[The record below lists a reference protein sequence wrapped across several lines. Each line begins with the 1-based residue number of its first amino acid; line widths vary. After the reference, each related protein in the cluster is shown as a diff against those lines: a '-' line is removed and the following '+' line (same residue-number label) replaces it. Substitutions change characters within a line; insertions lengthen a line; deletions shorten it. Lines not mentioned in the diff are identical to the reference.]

1 MGTLDKPH
9 LLPPHL
15 PKPQPKPARKPKSEK
30 GVLVKKIFLEWR
42 KQERGVGWWWNSKYR
57 EGGGYREEVSHTFT
71 PPIWTPWWCHWWRWQ
86 CLVRKEIKD
95 LCTDII
101 THCLPSPSSSSPL
114 PGPYAL
120 SPTVPTHY
128 TNHHQL
134 TKALFPFILIT
145 ILTLPKLSTFLT
157 SHSVIFRFLHHSY
170 NCVVIWDLVDF
181 PLDGCFFDIYY

>member
-1 MGTLDKPH
+1 MWGGGGTVNIGRVGAIGKRFLTLSPPLFGLLDDATGEGGSVWSERRLKIFVLISSLTASPPPPPH
-9 LLPPHL
+9 LLCQGL
-15 PKPQPKPARKPKSEK
+15 
-30 GVLVKKIFLEWR
+30 
-42 KQERGVGWWWNSKYR
+42 N
-57 EGGGYREEVSHTFT
+57 
-71 PPIWTPWWCHWWRWQ
+71 
-86 CLVRKEIKD
+86 
-95 LCTDII
+95 
-101 THCLPSPSSSSPL
+101 
-114 PGPYAL
+114 AL

-134 TKALFPFILIT
+134 TKALFPFIFIT